1 MNTLPRPGNIPKLA
15 ASKAHRIIGVLCMAS
30 YVKANTRKNGRR
42 YKKHRPYS
50 VPEEAQDIID
60 CLNRDDE
67 PTLKAIFME
76 RNALGK

>member
-1 MNTLPRPGNIPKLA
+1 MNGTIPMPA
-15 ASKAHRIIGVLCMAS
+15 VRKAHRIIGVLCMVS
-30 YVKANTRKNGRR
+30 YLKANTRKDGGR

-50 VPEEAQDIID
+50 VPVEAEDIID

-67 PTLKAIFME
+67 HTLKAIFME